1 MRMTK
6 RRRAEEAQ
14 AATAELAP
22 TKKVSRSLLEGTIR
36 SVEANAERF
45 EAAGLDVAAA
55 RARALADRSRDQLAA
70 WNVRSV
76 TDESRAA

>member
-6 RRRAEEAQ
+6 RRREEEAA

-22 TKKVSRSLLEGTIR
+22 TRKVTRALLEGTIR

-45 EAAGLDVAAA
+45 EATGLDVAAA
-55 RARALADRSRDQLAA
+55 RARAIADGTRAKLAA
-70 WNVRSV
+70 WNVTSV
-76 TDESRAA
+76 TPSQPSA